1 MTFRK
6 CLLAGLSIML
16 AIVLMPQT
24 GAAQRIFVRPVVR
37 PYVAFGYG
45 WGPAYYS
52 PYYYYPGYYYPG
64 YYPAAGVYGVAPSGG
79 DVKIETHLKDASIYV
94 DGGFAGSTGK
104 LKHFSLKT
112 GNHDIEVRTSAGQ
125 MLFHDKVQVLPGRT
139 VDIKL

>member
-6 CLLAGLSIML
+6 YVLAGLTLML
-16 AIVLMPQT
+16 AIVLLPQV
-24 GAAQRIFVRPVVR
+24 GAAQRIVVR
-37 PYVAFGYG
+37 PYLAYGYG

-64 YYPAAGVYGVAPSGG
+64 YYPGVYGVRPSGG
-79 DVKIETHLKDASIYV
+79 DVKIDTHLKDASIYV

-104 LKHFSLKT
+104 LKHFSLQT
-112 GNHDIEVRTSAGQ
+112 GNHDIEVRNSAGQ
-125 MLFHDKVQVLPGRT
+125 TLFHDKVQVLPGRT